1 MRFPRHMRF
10 WGRRYR
16 NDSQRSDL
24 SDDVYQHMLCL
35 KPDRKTSVV
44 STEAAYSRMTL
55 GLSSDGSMF
64 SRLSSDSL
72 DARMTIPPL
81 FIAIQ
86 NGELG
91 TLTQILTESPE
102 LLNTLKYGGFTALHT
117 ACHVRQHR
125 VLRMLLDHGAKVGVM
140 DTLGH
145 TPLHLAVHE
154 GWHQGVAELLRRGAS
169 PNILSET
176 PQSVK
181 EVRVETPL
189 HAAIRHGDL
198 AVSTLMMQYQ
208 TDLSIRD
215 GDRNTVHHLAAYARS
230 IDIFRMLMRE
240 KVSNDTMTA
249 GNREGNTVLH
259 MALKCECDAAEEPL
273 LMELVTLLIEK
284 GADVNAIN
292 LKGESPLFLASR
304 LHCPKV
310 VELLLS
316 SGADPT
322 VVTRRGQSVLHAA
335 CHSGCASSLSQLLN
349 TKRMEHLVTQ
359 ADNESKEPFHYA
371 VHRSSIDCCEL
382 LLNNGDHLTRKDA
395 EGESRCSLVLEHLP
409 GATQLLRRLFDARV
423 KLSNKP
429 QYDPDFRVTFD
440 YSVLLSPDME
450 DVQSSLMSELSTTRI
465 ESLLK
470 HPLLES
476 FLFIKWR
483 KIKPFFYCSVLVYF
497 TFLILHTSFLISK
510 FGSINTSM
518 EGMVLIKCLH
528 IVMFFLILIPDL
540 IIMLANLKKY
550 LRQWETFSKM
560 IALGSSAFVVFSF
573 TPSILN
579 ELKGTAMQVNETD
592 ANVSSE
598 VTPDG
603 NAHHHHDSPIV
614 RHVAAVSA
622 FFGWVEFMMLLG
634 RFPSLGAYVLMFTRV
649 AKSITK
655 FIVAFSSLLIGFS
668 ISFTII
674 FKNDPVF
681 RFPYSLVKTLMMMIG
696 EIEYG
701 DLAGDSDMQITR
713 SLFLVLFLF
722 LVCILMANLLIGLAV
737 NDIPDLQRQGKI
749 KRLAKQASYLVSYE
763 KLMWV
768 ARSLR
773 CFPRRMRILLT
784 SRVRILPVV
793 TVFPSRENKSR
804 RHQQHIPSETLQ
816 EAILLG
822 TCEDPK
828 MEDLSIEGEDF
839 SRQFKSF
846 KIKYDRDWRSL
857 NRRLG
862 QLADCSTTDKILRE
876 RLDQMQKM
884 METQM
889 LQMSI
894 QLQQHNKNLLYQSMM
909 HQPVFQQIQHQ
920 NRPQYQQV
928 MQNQNAAGNEVS
940 KSHSVQDLS
949 RSSRPVNAL
958 RRASQHDCPAVA
970 AGARNVSM
978 AISTV
983 STLPP
988 STQFASVPHTYYT
1001 QAGQPHSSHTQ
1012 ALHQQ
1017 PSHIFSFTTQPSQAP
1032 LQTQMSLPQPAQ
1044 DTPIHRQSSEPH
1056 HMRLLQTQ
1064 LSPAEP
1070 DSLSERSEDVSLTDR
1085 Q

>member
-1 MRFPRHMRF
+1 
-10 WGRRYR
+10 
-16 NDSQRSDL
+16 
-24 SDDVYQHMLCL
+24 MLCL
-35 KPDRKTSVV
+35 KPDRKASVV
-44 STEAAYSRMTL
+44 SVEAAYSRMTL

-72 DARMTIPPL
+72 DARTTIPPL

-91 TLTQILTESPE
+91 TLSRILVDSPE
-102 LLNTLKYGGFTALHT
+102 LLNTLRYGGFTALHT
-117 ACHVRQHR
+117 ACHVRHHR
-125 VLRMLLDHGAKVGVM
+125 VLRLLLDHGAKLGAM

-154 GWHQGVAELLRRGAS
+154 GWHEGVAELLRRGAS
-169 PNILSET
+169 PNVLSEP

-181 EVRVETPL
+181 EVRVEAPL

-198 AVSTLMMQYQ
+198 AASTLMMQYH
-208 TDLSIRD
+208 TDLSVRD
-215 GDRNTVHHLAAYARS
+215 GDRNTVFHLAAYARS
-230 IDIFRMLMRE
+230 TDIVRMLMRG
-240 KVSNDTMTA
+240 KLSDDTMTA

-259 MALKCECDAAEEPL
+259 MALKCECDAAEEPSL
-273 LMELVTLLIEK
+273 TELVALLIEN
-284 GADVNAIN
+284 GADVNTIN
-292 LKGESPLFLASR
+292 TKGESPLFLASR

-335 CHSGCASSLSQLLN
+335 CHSGCASSLSQLLG
-349 TKRMEHLVTQ
+349 TKRVEHLVTQ

-409 GATQLLRRLFDARV
+409 GATQLFRRLFDARV

-510 FGSINTSM
+510 FGSNRT
-518 EGMVLIKCLH
+518 GMNDMTLIRCLH
-528 IVMFFLILIPDL
+528 IVMFLLILIPDL

-560 IALGSSAFVVFSF
+560 VALGSSAFVVFSF
-573 TPSILN
+573 SPSILG
-579 ELKGTAMQVNETD
+579 EPKGAMQGNETD

-598 VTPDG
+598 GTPD
-603 NAHHHHDSPIV
+603 DSTPFHSDVPIV

-655 FIVAFSSLLIGFS
+655 FILAFSSLLIGFS
-668 ISFTII
+668 ISFMII
-674 FKNDPVF
+674 FKNDPIF
-681 RFPYSLVKTLMMMIG
+681 RNFPLSLVKTLMMMIG

-701 DLAGDSDMQITR
+701 DLYGASEMPITS

-784 SRVRILPVV
+784 SRVRIMPVV

-804 RHQQHIPSETLQ
+804 RQQQHIPSETVQ

-828 MEDLSIEGEDF
+828 VEDLHIEGEDF

-846 KIKYDRDWRSL
+846 KIKYDRDWRAL

-894 QLQQHNKNLLYQSMM
+894 QLQQHNKNLIYQSMM
-909 HQPVFQQIQHQ
+909 HQPVFQQIQPQ
-920 NRPQYQQV
+920 NQPQCQQA
-928 MQNQNAAGNEVS
+928 MQNQTAAQNEVS
-940 KSHSVQDLS
+940 KSQSVQDLS
-949 RSSRPVNAL
+949 QYNRPVNAQ
-958 RRASQHDCPAVA
+958 RRASQQHHPAAA
-970 AGARNVSM
+970 AGAREVSM
-978 AISTV
+978 VISTL

-988 STQFASVPHTYYT
+988 SVQLISVPHTYYT
-1001 QAGQPHSSHTQ
+1001 QAGQPQPSHTQ
-1012 ALHQQ
+1012 TLHQQ
-1017 PSHIFSFTTQPSQAP
+1017 PSNIPSFPPPTSQAPFQAQRSLPESSQAAPMHRQTSEPPHARPFQTQPSRTE
-1032 LQTQMSLPQPAQ
+1032 LV
-1044 DTPIHRQSSEPH
+1044 
-1056 HMRLLQTQ
+1056 
-1064 LSPAEP
+1064 SP
-1070 DSLSERSEDVSLTDR
+1070 SERSQDIPSTDP